1 MTLAPDESS
10 GRSQAL
16 GDPAVAVGVSLR
28 RAGRVVLAVSG
39 GRDSMALLHAAVRTA
54 PTCIALVATYD
65 HGTGVAATAGAE
77 LVTQEAARNG
87 LPSRQGVA
95 EAGGAASE
103 SAWREQRW
111 GFLRSCAADVDA
123 RAIVTAHTRDDQI
136 ETVVMRIL
144 RHAGA
149 RGLAALDVD
158 GDVARPWLHTGRAD
172 VAQYAA
178 SWGVPHVDDPSNR
191 SRAFLRN
198 RIRLDL
204 LPALRVAN
212 PRIDDELLAFAAQA
226 ASWRRRLERLV
237 TTAHPLRVDSDG
249 VSVDAL
255 ELGDYDLPSL
265 AVLWQVLAAGAGV
278 TLDRR
283 GTAQL
288 AAFTRTAK
296 IGAVTQVS
304 GGFEV
309 QRSRFS
315 LVVRRP
321 GYRPA
326 RPDSR
331 AVRRPATSPSVRWI
345 PSTELG

>member
-10 GRSQAL
+10 GRSEAS
-16 GDPAVAVGVSLR
+16 GDPANAVGAALR

-39 GRDSMALLHAAVRTA
+39 GRDSMALLHAAGRAA
-54 PTCIALVATYD
+54 PACIALVATYD
-65 HGTGVAATAGAE
+65 HGTGAAATAGAE
-77 LVTQEAARNG
+77 LVMEEAARYR
-87 LPSRQGVA
+87 LPSRQGIA
-95 EAGGAASE
+95 PDGGAPSE
-103 SAWREQRW
+103 SAWRKQRW
-111 GFLRSCAADVDA
+111 GFLRSSAADVDA

-158 GDVARPWLHTGRAD
+158 GDVARPWLHTSRAD
-172 VAQYAA
+172 VARYAA
-178 SWGVPHVDDPSNR
+178 RWGVPHVEDPSNR
-191 SRAFLRN
+191 SRAYLRN

-212 PRIDDELLAFAAQA
+212 PRIDDDLLSFAAKA

-237 TTAHPLRVDSDG
+237 ATAHPLRVDSDG
-249 VSVDAL
+249 VSVDAH
-255 ELGDYDLPSL
+255 ELVGYDLPSL
-265 AVLWQVLAAGAGV
+265 AVLWQALAAGAGV

-283 GTAQL
+283 GTAHL
-288 AAFTRTAK
+288 AVFTRTAK
-296 IGAVTQVS
+296 VGAVTQVS

-321 GYRPA
+321 GYRPS
-326 RPDSR
+326 RPDPL
-331 AVRRPATSPSVRWI
+331 AVRRPATSPSVRWVL
-345 PSTELG
+345 TTKLG